1 MLYMMGMWCCAI
13 RPLSGVCCVVVG
25 LRACARVCG
34 VMVCV
39 DLCFEAI
46 GQRVTRGGPGRKF
59 DALEFLDGAPIKRA
73 FFSGYGGVWTD
84 DGYRYVVD
92 GAYRASLGADR
103 VVYGPLDVVG
113 DSVRDVFE
121 RAYYYFGCRK
131 LGQVQGDSA
140 FRGAVREFEL
150 SFKDETGETTI
161 CKLSAFSDDFSND
174 GSDDEIVGF
183 SLVATENLQ
192 RGYAFPLTFGFK
204 SSAVLDPRKIE
215 PDGARHSVVAVNE
228 GDLVNIHDWFG
239 AASFM
244 NYACQACASVFRDED
259 FEQCWV
265 ARERGKGGELTMYY
279 GDEENLAWC
288 CGPSGQGRGTCLTNR
303 VLCGKLNL
311 GESDLAKA
319 VDVWNGFGGAQLS
332 SEDKSKGDEIFVVGT
347 EWSPGHKRLYAI
359 VTNLTT
365 VALDEVVLKRLF
377 CSGTNKISASGVQMW
392 SNLYFKS
399 SCLVSYADYYSYRNE
414 EWAKILGEY
423 ESALD
428 NYLSFSAVGEPVE

>member
-1 MLYMMGMWCCAI
+1 M
-13 RPLSGVCCVVVG
+13 CVVWLWG
-25 LRACARVCG
+25 CARVCG

-46 GQRVTRGGPGRKF
+46 GQRVTRGVAGGNF

-103 VVYGPLDVVG
+103 VVYGPLDVG

-121 RAYYYFGCRK
+121 RAYYHFNCPK
-131 LGQVQGDSA
+131 LIEVRGDSA
-140 FRGAVREFEL
+140 FLGAVREFER
-150 SFKDETGETTI
+150 SFNDDNDKTI
-161 CKLSAFSDDFSND
+161 CELSAFSDDFSND

-183 SLVATENLQ
+183 SLVATKNLQ

-228 GDLVNIHDWFG
+228 GDSVNIHDWFG

-244 NYACQACASVFRDED
+244 NYACQACASVFRDEN

-265 ARERGKGGELTMYY
+265 ARERGKGGELTVYY
-279 GDEENLAWC
+279 GDDENLAWC
-288 CGPSGQGRGTCLTNR
+288 HGPLGKGRGTCLTNR
-303 VLCGKLNL
+303 MLCGKMNL
-311 GESDLAKA
+311 DDADLKTAADTWERLKK
-319 VDVWNGFGGAQLS
+319 L
-332 SEDKSKGDEIFVVGT
+332 SEDDQNAGDALFQEGREWDVG
-347 EWSPGHKRLYAI
+347 HLQMYAK
-359 VTNLTT
+359 VCGLSGEPLEAPYTKD
-365 VALDEVVLKRLF
+365 VKALF
-377 CSGTNKISASGVQMW
+377 CGNGDVVTKRGAEMVWGTYIYKVNRAVGYARYKANKNKENGAWNS
-392 SNLYFKS
+392 
-399 SCLVSYADYYSYRNE
+399 
-414 EWAKILGEY
+414 ILTAHEN
-423 ESALD
+423 ATA
-428 NYLSFSAVGEPVE
+428 NYLSFSAVEEPVE

>member
-1 MLYMMGMWCCAI
+1 M
-13 RPLSGVCCVVVG
+13 CVVWLWG
-25 LRACARVCG
+25 CLRVCG

-46 GQRVTRGGPGRKF
+46 GQRVTRGGAGGNF

-92 GAYRASLGADR
+92 GAYRASLGAGN
-103 VVYGPLDVVG
+103 VVYGPLYVG

-121 RAYYYFGCRK
+121 RAYYYFECPK

-140 FRGAVREFEL
+140 FRGAVREFERSFEDDDGSIICGL
-150 SFKDETGETTI
+150 ST
-161 CKLSAFSDDFSND
+161 FSNAKSEG

-204 SSAVLDPRKIE
+204 SFAVLDPDEIE
-215 PDGARHSVVAVNE
+215 PDGARHSVVAVHE
-228 GDLVNIHDWFG
+228 GDSVNIRDWFG

-244 NYACQACASVFRDED
+244 NYACQACASVFRDEK

-265 ARERGKGGELTMYY
+265 ARERGQGDELTMYY

-288 CGPSGQGRGTCLTNR
+288 HGPFGQGRGTCLTNR
-303 VLCGKLNL
+303 MLCGKMNL
-311 GESDLAKA
+311 GDADLQTAADTWERLK
-319 VDVWNGFGGAQLS
+319 GL
-332 SEDKSKGDEIFVVGT
+332 SEDDQNAGDALFQEGRKWEVD
-347 EWSPGHKRLYAI
+347 HLKMYAK
-359 VTNLTT
+359 VCGLSGEPLEAPYTKD
-365 VALDEVVLKRLF
+365 VKALF
-377 CSGTNKISASGVQMW
+377 CGNGDVVTKRGAEIVWGTYIYKVNRAVGYARYKANKNKENVAWTS
-392 SNLYFKS
+392 
-399 SCLVSYADYYSYRNE
+399 
-414 EWAKILGEY
+414 ILTAHEN
-423 ESALD
+423 AFA
-428 NYLSFSAVGEPVE
+428 NYLRSPVVKEPVE